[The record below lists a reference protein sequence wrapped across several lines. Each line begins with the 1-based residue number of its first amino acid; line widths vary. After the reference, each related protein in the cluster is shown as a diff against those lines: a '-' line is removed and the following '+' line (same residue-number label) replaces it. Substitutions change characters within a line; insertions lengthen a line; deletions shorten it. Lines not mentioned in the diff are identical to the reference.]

1 MDRTRAEGVMFVN
14 GDLHYS
20 DCAVINDDTVP
31 YHLWDI
37 TSNALNQS
45 KWSKRSN
52 TRRRVG
58 PNFGLL
64 QIKWFGAETI
74 IRLETRSA
82 AGTTALNQEIP
93 LRTLS
98 RSSVSKRIWGR
109 G

>member
-1 MDRTRAEGVMFVN
+1 MFVS
-14 GDLHYS
+14 GDPLYS
-20 DCAVINDDTVP
+20 DYVVINEDIVP
-31 YHLWDI
+31 YPLWDI
-37 TSNALNQS
+37 TLSALNQS

-52 TRRRVG
+52 TRHPVG

-64 QIKWFGAETI
+64 QIKWAGAETI

-82 AGTTALNQEIP
+82 AGMTVLNQAMP